1 MTVQPEI
8 GMVSYAG
15 VFAENE
21 QDYVPEFADLLMV
34 EISGFFVFECRNIFT
49 GTKISKYVN

>member
-1 MTVQPEI
+1 MAVQSEI

-15 VFAENE
+15 VFAKNE